1 MRLLAET
8 LWFKPAPGPLLP
20 QLRAQLEE
28 LCQQR
33 GGAATRALRWALTA
47 AEQARGVRIEVVLV
61 LEEPTLPQAS
71 APRPEEAHRALPCT
85 TTAASATPGCP
96 PVISSQDS
104 PCSAIAEA
112 FPLTSE
118 ALPLTSSVIA
128 SSASSLTASQARPAS
143 AHAALAL
150 PPGW

>member
-1 MRLLAET
+1 VRLLAET

-33 GGAATRALRWALTA
+33 GGAGTRALRWALTA

-71 APRPEEAHRALPCT
+71 APRPEEAPRALPCT

-104 PCSAIAEA
+104 PSSAIA
-112 FPLTSE
+112 E

-150 PPGW
+150 PQGW